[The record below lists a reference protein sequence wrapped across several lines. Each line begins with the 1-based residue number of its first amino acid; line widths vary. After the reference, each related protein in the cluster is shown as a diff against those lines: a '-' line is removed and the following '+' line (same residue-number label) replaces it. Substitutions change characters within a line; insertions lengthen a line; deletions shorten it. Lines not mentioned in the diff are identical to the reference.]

1 MKKLRLFI
9 REEAYFDLE
18 NIWAYTLET
27 WSLRQADKYY
37 NDLIEAIEFLC
48 ESPKTGKSVEHL
60 RKGYRSFKVN
70 SHLIFYITTE
80 FELDVIRILHSQ
92 MDIPNRLSKSE
103 D

>member
-9 REEAYFDLE
+9 REEAYLDLE
-18 NIWAYTLET
+18 NIWTYTLET

-48 ESPKTGKSVEHL
+48 EEPKTGKSVEHL
-60 RKGYRSFKVN
+60 RKGYMSFKVN

-80 FELDVIRILHSQ
+80 FELDVIRILHVQ
-92 MDIPNRLSKSE
+92 MDIPNRLSKLGE
-103 D
+103 